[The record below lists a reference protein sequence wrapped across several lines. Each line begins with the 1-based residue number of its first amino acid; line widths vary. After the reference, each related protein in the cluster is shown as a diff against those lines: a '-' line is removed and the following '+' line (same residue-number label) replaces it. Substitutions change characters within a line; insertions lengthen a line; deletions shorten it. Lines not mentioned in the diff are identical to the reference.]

1 MVIGK
6 KNLSGNIK
14 PSDQFAPVCKVSA
27 VAIVEGPHP
36 LIVLMKLFLIGDGPM
51 DPVFFKMILDP
62 IELLQFFQTLLT
74 DAVLIAAHSK
84 MPDKVFRS

>member
-36 LIVLMKLFLIGDGPM
+36 LIVLLKLFLIGDGPM
-51 DPVFFKMILDP
+51 DPVFFKMRT
-62 IELLQFFQTLLT
+62 F
-74 DAVLIAAHSK
+74 AVLSDAADRCCTHSGS
-84 MPDKVFRS
+84 FQNAG